1 MKDLLKLIFSLGV
14 LTPFTTALAIP
25 AVVGPGE
32 PDPPPFLTCLVKAP
46 MICLYDS
53 DSAVSPVHLFE

>member
-1 MKDLLKLIFSLGV
+1 MKDLAKLLLTLGM
-14 LTPFTTALAIP
+14 LAPFAPALAIP

-32 PDPPPFLTCLVKAP
+32 SDPPPFLTCPAKAP

-53 DSAVSPVHLFE
+53 GSAVSPVHLFE